1 MTAASASDKFG
12 PAYRA
17 ARVASAA
24 AARHAH
30 DGKASGGARAAQAI
44 SAFRRID
51 AWPRAVPNAMEI
63 PRPPGASPPAMR
75 QFDDLPGPRGVPI
88 FGNLLQIDSTRMH
101 LQLEQWCATFGPVF
115 KLRLGRRRVVVVGD
129 HTLIAAV
136 LRDRPDGFR
145 RTTRFEQIWREMGL
159 VGGVFGATGD
169 DWKRQRRMVMAS
181 FDPAHVKRYFP
192 SLQCVALRLVERW
205 RRAASR
211 GAAIDLQADLMRYT
225 VDAIA
230 GLAFG
235 AEVDTLGSDED
246 VIQRHLNRI
255 FPALSRRLFAPL
267 PTWRWWPSTE
277 DKALARSVA
286 AVGAAVQDFI
296 AQARARL
303 HDDPSLRAHPRNL
316 LEAMLVAAD
325 EPGSGIT
332 DREVAG
338 NVLTMLLA
346 GEDTTANTLAWTI
359 HLLWT
364 NPAALARA
372 TDEVRRVCG
381 DAPVPTL
388 EQIAQ
393 LDYVEACA
401 HEAMRL
407 KPVAPQ
413 TGLEALRDTL
423 LGDVHIPRGMVVIGV
438 MRRDATSERHV
449 ANAAAFDPQRWLGES
464 EPAASSAK
472 RISMPFGAGPRI
484 CPGRYLAL
492 QEMKMALAMLLAHFE
507 LASVATPDGLPPRE
521 LLQLAMAPVGLTM
534 TLRQRRESVAS

>member
-1 MTAASASDKFG
+1 MEITPR
-12 PAYRA
+12 PA
-17 ARVASAA
+17 
-24 AARHAH
+24 
-30 DGKASGGARAAQAI
+30 
-44 SAFRRID
+44 
-51 AWPRAVPNAMEI
+51 AVPA
-63 PRPPGASPPAMR
+63 ALR
-75 QFDDLPGPRGVPI
+75 QFHDLPGPRGVPI

-101 LQLEQWCATFGPVF
+101 LQLEQWCATFGPVYR
-115 KLRLGRRRVVVVGD
+115 LQLGRRQVVVVGD
-129 HTLIAAV
+129 HELIAGV

-145 RTTRFEQIWREMGL
+145 RTTRFEQVWREMGL

-192 SLQCVALRLVERW
+192 SLQRVALRLVARW
-205 RRAASR
+205 QRAAAR
-211 GAAIDLQADLMRYT
+211 DATIDLQADLMRYT
-225 VDAIA
+225 VDTIA

-255 FPALSRRLFAPL
+255 FPALSRRLFSPL
-267 PTWRWWPSTE
+267 PTWRWFPSAE
-277 DKALARSVA
+277 DKALARSVV
-286 AVGAAVQDFI
+286 AVGAAVDGFI

-303 HDDPSLRAHPRNL
+303 ADDPALRAHPRNL

-325 EPGSGIT
+325 EPSSGIT

-346 GEDTTANTLAWTI
+346 GEDTTANTIAWTI
-359 HLLWT
+359 HLLWS

-372 TDEVRRVCG
+372 VAQVRRVCG

-388 EQIAQ
+388 EQVAQ

-423 LGDVHIPRGMVVIGV
+423 LGDVHIPQGMVVIGV

-449 ANAAAFDPQRWLGES
+449 PNAAAFDPDRWLGDA
-464 EPAASSAK
+464 EPAATSAK

-492 QEMKMALAMLLAHFE
+492 MEMKVALAVLLGRFE
-507 LASVATPDGLPPRE
+507 IASVGTVDGRPPRE

-534 TLRQRRESVAS
+534 RLRERALSAAA

>member
-1 MTAASASDKFG
+1 MDNA
-12 PAYRA
+12 PPP
-17 ARVASAA
+17 AA
-24 AARHAH
+24 A
-30 DGKASGGARAAQAI
+30 
-44 SAFRRID
+44 
-51 AWPRAVPNAMEI
+51 
-63 PRPPGASPPAMR
+63 PATLR
-75 QFDDLPGPRGVPI
+75 QFHDLPGPRGVPF

-101 LQLEQWCATFGPVF
+101 LQLEQWCEAFGPVYR
-115 KLRLGRRRVVVVGD
+115 LRLGRRKVVVVGD
-129 HTLIAAV
+129 HELIAAV

-145 RTTRFEQIWREMGL
+145 RTTRFEQIWSEMGL

-169 DWKRQRRMVMAS
+169 DWKRQRRVVMAS
-181 FDPAHVKRYFP
+181 FDPAHVKRYYP
-192 SLQCVALRLVERW
+192 SLQRVALRLVERW
-205 RRAASR
+205 RRAAR
-211 GAAIDLQADLMRYT
+211 RDAAIDLQADLMRYT
-225 VDAIA
+225 VDTIA

-255 FPALSRRLFAPL
+255 FPALSRRLFSPL
-267 PTWRWWPSTE
+267 PTWRWFPSAG

-286 AVGAAVQDFI
+286 EVGTAVDGFI

-303 HDDPSLRAHPRNL
+303 AGEPGLRAHPRNL

-346 GEDTTANTLAWTI
+346 GEDTTANTIAWTI

-372 TDEVRRVCG
+372 TEEVRRVCVEATMPSL
-381 DAPVPTL
+381 D
-388 EQIAQ
+388 QIAQ

-413 TGLEALRDTL
+413 TGLEALRDTTI
-423 LGDVHIPRGMVVIGV
+423 GDLHVPRGMVVIGV
-438 MRRDATSERHV
+438 MRRDATSERFV
-449 ANAAAFDPQRWLGES
+449 TNAAAFDPDRWLGDS
-464 EPAASSAK
+464 EPAAASAK

-492 QEMKMALAMLLAHFE
+492 MEMKVALAMLLANFD
-507 LASVATPDGLPPRE
+507 LVRVATVDGEPPRE
-521 LLQLAMAPVGLTM
+521 LLQLAMAPVGLT
-534 TLRQRRESVAS
+534 LRAREREPAAVA